1 MKKAFC
7 ILGLASLLAAA
18 TVVPGFAASDNA
30 SQATTGTQT
39 GSQQVAKPATG
50 SGSAV
55 TSNQAN
61 KSYPATVGPT
71 GSTQPDAT
79 NPNRTQPSGGGG
91 GGKN

>member
-1 MKKAFC
+1 MKKTFC
-7 ILGLASLLAAA
+7 ILGLASLLAVGTA
-18 TVVPGFAASDNA
+18 VPGFAASDNA

-50 SGSAV
+50 SGSTV

-61 KSYPATVGPT
+61 QAYPATVGPT

-79 NPNRTQPSGGGG
+79 NLNRTQPSGGGG

>member
-61 KSYPATVGPT
+61 QSYPATVGPT
-71 GSTQPDAT
+71 GSQQPDAT